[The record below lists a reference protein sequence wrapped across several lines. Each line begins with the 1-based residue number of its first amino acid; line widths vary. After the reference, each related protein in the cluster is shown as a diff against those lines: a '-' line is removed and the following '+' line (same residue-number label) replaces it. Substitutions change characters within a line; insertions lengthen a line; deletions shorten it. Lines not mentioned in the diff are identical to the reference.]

1 MKLKK
6 GADDIVR
13 SGDLAS
19 VGITLVVAT
28 VIGLFMGIYLDRWLG
43 THPVFTILMLI
54 FGIAAGFVNLF
65 RETAKLNRK
74 NHQQKREINGKDN
87 F

>member
-6 GADDIVR
+6 SGSDIAR

-19 VGITLVVAT
+19 IGIMLVVST
-28 VIGLFMGIYLDRWLG
+28 VIGLFIGIYMDRWLG
-43 THPVFTILMLI
+43 THPVFTIIMLL

-65 RETAKLNRK
+65 KEVGKIDRHK
-74 NHQQKREINGKDN
+74 NKSEKEND
-87 F
+87 